1 MIDKWQA
8 IQNFW
13 SGFEW
18 PAYDENSVPE
28 DASYPRITYEVQ
40 TDSLDNVILLSA
52 SLWDRST
59 SWEKVSKKADQIASE
74 IVHMD
79 PPTIR
84 IAGGGLYISKGSPF
98 ASRMA
103 DEDDS
108 IRRIYLNIN
117 AEFLTAN

>member
-13 SGFEW
+13 SGFGW

-28 DASYPRITYEVQ
+28 DAGYPRITYEVQ
-40 TDSLDNVILLSA
+40 TDSLDNIVLLSA

-59 SWEKVSKKADQIASE
+59 SWEKISKKADQIASE
-74 IVHMD
+74 IVHMS
-79 PPTIR
+79 PPAIR

-108 IRRIYLNIN
+108 VRRIYLNIN
-117 AEFLTAN
+117 AEFLTAD